1 MTPKLNCW
9 EYKNCGREK
18 GGLMVGVL
26 GECPVATA
34 MQCDGMNEGI
44 AAGRVCWTL
53 KNSGNRLAECGH
65 GMGHPCHTCEF
76 YRRVVHEEADRA
88 QFRFASESA

>member
-1 MTPKLNCW
+1 MSRKLNCW

-34 MQCDGMNEGI
+34 MQHDGSNGGR
-44 AAGRVCWTL
+44 AAGRVCWTVR
-53 KNSGNRLAECGH
+53 NCSSRLARAGV
-65 GMGHPCHTCEF
+65 GRLTDCHQCEF
-76 YRRVVHEEADRA
+76 YRRVLHEEEAGVKF
-88 QFRFASESA
+88 QFSSDVA